1 MGGPLLARLADR
13 QGLAQEFVDRFGAL
27 LHLQSRLFEDILL
40 QRHPLVVEP
49 HLLAQASDF
58 AISLALLQA
67 IVEEKC
73 LALPADLLAP
83 MRQEGEV
90 VLACVERT
98 KLPTHRHTSHQIA
111 LADDGHQ
118 AIVVDSREEK
128 SYRAAPI
135 FSCKR
140 ASCRAQAASWAAI
153 SDGVA
158 FTSRIDVSR

>member
-98 KLPTHRHTSHQIA
+98 KLPTHRHSDHQIA
-111 LADDGHQ
+111 LADEGHQ
-118 AIVVDSREEK
+118 AQGDKQKKLATVTIIECSAGRMDNSILF
-128 SYRAAPI
+128 AA
-135 FSCKR
+135 
-140 ASCRAQAASWAAI
+140 
-153 SDGVA
+153 
-158 FTSRIDVSR
+158 VSLVQS